1 MLGGFRRPA
10 QNDQGASAEGAMIAA
25 KSAAANLPDLL
36 VEAKRVAATVSA
48 GWHGR
53 RRAGPGETFWQFRP
67 FDFGEPARRIDWRR
81 SARDDTLLVR
91 EREWEAA
98 HTVLLWVDRTASM
111 RVRSRMADVSKEQ
124 RAVVLLLALAELLGR
139 GGERIGLAD
148 GPPPSAR
155 RDAADRI
162 AEALAE
168 TETEGAAAR
177 PKLINVKRHADVVLI
192 GDFLDP
198 LGEWAETFRTLA
210 ARGTRTHLVQVLD
223 PAEEQFPFGGRT
235 RFVDPESGLAF
246 LVGKAEA
253 WRTSYQDT
261 LAAHKAALATEARRL
276 GSSLIVHHTDHSLAP
291 ALLAL
296 RSALAGERD
305 GNAGA

>member
-1 MLGGFRRPA
+1 MAP
-10 QNDQGASAEGAMIAA
+10 QGAMVEA

-36 VEAKRVAATVSA
+36 VEAKRLAASVAA

-53 RRAGPGETFWQFRP
+53 RRPGPGETFWQFRP
-67 FDFGEPARRIDWRR
+67 FDYGEPARHIDWRR

-91 EREWEAA
+91 EREWESA
-98 HTVLLWVDRTASM
+98 HTIMMWVDRSASM
-111 RVRSRMADVSKEQ
+111 RARSRLAGVTKEA
-124 RAVVLLLALAELLGR
+124 RATVLLLAIADLLGR
-139 GGERIGLAD
+139 GGERIGLID

-162 AEALAE
+162 AEAM
-168 TETEGAAAR
+168 AR
-177 PKLINVKRHADVVLI
+177 MDGRDQSIPDLEAVRRNCDVILV

-198 LGEWAETFRTLA
+198 VEDWQHAFDALA
-210 ARGTRTHLVQVLD
+210 ARGARAHFVQVLD
-223 PAEEQFPFGGRT
+223 PAEERFPFDGRT

-253 WRTSYQDT
+253 WRAGYQET
-261 LAAHKAALATEARRL
+261 LAAQKEALSRAARRL
-276 GSSLIVHHTDHSLAP
+276 GSGLIVHHTDQSAAP

-296 RSALAGERD
+296 RGALAGQRD
-305 GNAGA
+305 RPAG

>member
-1 MLGGFRRPA
+1 MLT
-10 QNDQGASAEGAMIAA
+10 A
-25 KSAAANLPDLL
+25 KAAAANLPDLL
-36 VEAKRVAATVSA
+36 VEAKRVAASVAA

-53 RRAGPGETFWQFRP
+53 RRPGPGETFWQFRP

-111 RVRSRMADVSKEQ
+111 RARSRLATTSKEQ
-124 RAVVLLLALAELLGR
+124 RAVVLLLALSDLLGR
-139 GGERIGLAD
+139 GGERIGLVG
-148 GPPPSAR
+148 GPPPTAR
-155 RDAADRI
+155 RNAADRI
-162 AEALAE
+162 AEDLAE
-168 TETEGAAAR
+168 TGLGGSLPQVEAVR
-177 PKLINVKRHADVVLI
+177 RNSDVVLV

-198 LGEWAETFRTLA
+198 LEEWAVVFGTLA
-210 ARGTRTHLVQVLD
+210 ARGARAHIVQVLD
-223 PAEEQFPFGGRT
+223 PVEERFPFDGRT

-253 WRTSYQDT
+253 WAAGYRDT
-261 LAAHKAALATEARRL
+261 LAAHKTALATEARRL
-276 GSSLIVHHTDHSLAP
+276 GSQLIVHHTDVSAAP

-296 RSALAGERD
+296 RAALAGDRE
-305 GNAGA
+305 AA

>member
-1 MLGGFRRPA
+1 MFERFRRTIGEA
-10 QNDQGASAEGAMIAA
+10 GEGGAAPHDAMLTA
-25 KSAAANLPDLL
+25 KAAAANLPDLL
-36 VEAKRVAATVSA
+36 VEAKRVAATVAA

-111 RVRSRMADVSKEQ
+111 RARSRLAVASKEE
-124 RAVVLLLALAELLGR
+124 RAVVLLLALADLLGR
-139 GGERIGLAD
+139 GGERIGLAG
-148 GPPPSAR
+148 GPPPSSR

-162 AEALAE
+162 AEALGQSDAE
-168 TETEGAAAR
+168 RST
-177 PKLINVKRHADVVLI
+177 PVLQNVRRHTDVVLI

-198 LGEWAETFRTLA
+198 LETWAPVFQLLA
-210 ARGTRTHLVQVLD
+210 GQGARTHLVQVLD
-223 PAEEQFPFGGRT
+223 PVEERFPFDGRT

-253 WRTSYQDT
+253 WATSYRDT
-261 LAAHKAALATEARRL
+261 LAAHRDALRGHARRL
-276 GSSLIVHHTDHSLAP
+276 GSSLIVHHTDRPAAP
-291 ALLAL
+291 ALLLLRAAL
-296 RSALAGERD
+296 SGETDGLA
-305 GNAGA
+305 A

>member
-1 MLGGFRRPA
+1 MFSFNRSSADHPPEAAPENAML
-10 QNDQGASAEGAMIAA
+10 AA
-25 KSAAANLPDLL
+25 KEASANLPDLL
-36 VEAKRVAATVSA
+36 VEARRVSATVSA

-111 RVRSRMADVSKEQ
+111 RAKSKLAMASKEE
-124 RAVVLLLALAELLGR
+124 RAVVLLLALADLLGR
-139 GGERIGLAD
+139 GGERIGLLG
-148 GPPPSAR
+148 GPPATAR
-155 RDAADRI
+155 RNAADKI
-162 AEALAE
+162 AEDLLE
-168 TETEGAAAR
+168 TNAAATLPDLQAVR
-177 PKLINVKRHADVVLI
+177 RNADVVII

-198 LGEWAETFRTLA
+198 LEDWAAVFAALA
-210 ARGTRTHLVQVLD
+210 GRGARTHLVQVLD
-223 PAEEQFPFGGRT
+223 PVEERFPFGGRT

-253 WRTSYQDT
+253 WAAGYRDT
-261 LAAHKAALATEARRL
+261 LAAHKEALQTEARRL
-276 GSSLIVHHTDHSLAP
+276 GSGLIVHHTDTSAAP

-296 RSALAGERD
+296 RAALSGDDRPA
-305 GNAGA
+305 

>member
-1 MLGGFRRPA
+1 MFERFRRGPDTEEA
-10 QNDQGASAEGAMIAA
+10 ASPEAAMTVA
-25 KSAAANLPDLL
+25 KAAAANLPELL
-36 VEAKRVAATVSA
+36 VEAKRVAASVAA

-53 RRAGPGETFWQFRP
+53 RRPGPGETFWQYRP

-111 RVRSRMADVSKEQ
+111 RARSRLATASKEE
-124 RAVVLLLALAELLGR
+124 RAVVLLLALADLLGR
-139 GGERIGLAD
+139 GGERIGLMG
-148 GPPPSAR
+148 GPPASAR
-155 RDAADRI
+155 RNAADRI
-162 AEALAE
+162 AETLVDRSLAE
-168 TETEGAAAR
+168 RERPDIGAVR
-177 PKLINVKRHADVVLI
+177 RHSDVVLI

-198 LGEWAETFRTLA
+198 MAEWEAVFGALA
-210 ARGTRTHLVQVLD
+210 SRGARTHLVQVLD
-223 PAEEQFPFGGRT
+223 PVEERFPFDGRT

-253 WRTSYQDT
+253 WRTGYQDT
-261 LAAHKAALATEARRL
+261 LAAHKTALHRQARRL
-276 GSSLIVHHTDHSLAP
+276 GSSLIVHHTDKSAAP

-296 RSALAGERD
+296 RGALSGERD
-305 GNAGA
+305 G

>member
-1 MLGGFRRPA
+1 MFERLRRAPEPDTAAPQQAML
-10 QNDQGASAEGAMIAA
+10 AA
-25 KSAAANLPDLL
+25 KAAAANLPDLL
-36 VEAKRVAATVSA
+36 VEARRVAAAVAA

-53 RRAGPGETFWQFRP
+53 RRAGSGETFWQFRP

-81 SARDDTLLVR
+81 SARDDHLLVR

-111 RVRSRMADVSKEQ
+111 RARSRLATASKEE
-124 RAVVLLLALAELLGR
+124 RAVVLLLALADLLGR
-139 GGERIGLAD
+139 GGERIGLLG
-148 GPPPSAR
+148 GPPPSSR

-162 AEALAE
+162 AETLAADDHASPQPPLH
-168 TETEGAAAR
+168 GLR
-177 PKLINVKRHADVVLI
+177 RHADVVLI

-198 LGEWAETFRTLA
+198 MTAWDATFRALA
-210 ARGTRTHLVQVLD
+210 GHGARTHLVQVLD
-223 PAEEQFPFGGRT
+223 PVEERFPFDGRT

-253 WRTSYQDT
+253 WRTGYQDT
-261 LAAHKAALATEARRL
+261 LAAHKAALSEAARRL
-276 GSSLIVHHTDHSLAP
+276 GSSLIVHHTDRPATP

-296 RSALAGERD
+296 RAALAGEHD
-305 GNAGA
+305 GLKP

>member
-1 MLGGFRRPA
+1 VFERFRRPPPA
-10 QNDQGASAEGAMIAA
+10 GEAHAAPPAAMVEA

-36 VEAKRVAATVSA
+36 VEAKRVAATVAA

-53 RRAGPGETFWQFRP
+53 RRAGQGETFWQFRP
-67 FDFGEPARRIDWRR
+67 FEFGEPARRIDWRR
-81 SARDDTLLVR
+81 SARDDVLLVR

-98 HTVLLWVDRTASM
+98 HTVYLWVDRSASM
-111 RVRSRMADVSKEQ
+111 RARSRLSEVSKEA
-124 RAVVLLLALAELLGR
+124 RGVVILLALADLLGR
-139 GGERIGLAD
+139 GGERIGLLG
-148 GPPPSAR
+148 GPPPTAR

-168 TETEGAAAR
+168 TAGDEASIPDVEMVR
-177 PKLINVKRHADVVLI
+177 RHCDVVLV

-198 LGEWAETFRTLA
+198 MDEWERAFETLA
-210 ARGTRTHLVQVLD
+210 GRGARTHLLQVLD
-223 PAEEQFPFGGRT
+223 PAEERFPFGGRT

-253 WRTSYQDT
+253 WRAGYQET
-261 LAAHKAALATEARRL
+261 LAAHKEALSRAARRL
-276 GSSLIVHHTDHSLAP
+276 GSGLIVHHTDNSAAP

-296 RSALAGERD
+296 RGALAGERD
-305 GNAGA
+305 RPAA

>member
-1 MLGGFRRPA
+1 ML
-10 QNDQGASAEGAMIAA
+10 EA

-36 VEAKRVAATVSA
+36 VEAKRVAASVAA

-98 HTVLLWVDRTASM
+98 HTVVMWVDRTASM
-111 RVRSRMADVSKEQ
+111 RVRSRLAESSKES
-124 RAVVLLLALAELLGR
+124 RALVLLLALAELLGR

-148 GPPPSAR
+148 GPPPTSR

-162 AEALAE
+162 ADAIL
-168 TETEGAAAR
+168 ETEGNATAR
-177 PKLINVKRHADVVLI
+177 PKLYNLPRHCDVVLI

-198 LGEWAETFRTLA
+198 MEEWAETFRTLA
-210 ARGTRTHLVQVLD
+210 GRGARTHLVQVLD

-261 LAAHKAALATEARRL
+261 LAAHKAALAQEARRL
-276 GSSLIVHHTDHSLAP
+276 GSSLIVHHTDRSAAP

-296 RSALAGERD
+296 RTALAGERD
-305 GNAGA
+305 GPAA

>member
-1 MLGGFRRPA
+1 MARATGRTGNRTTVGGETVATAR
-10 QNDQGASAEGAMIAA
+10 QLAS
-25 KSAAANLPDLL
+25 NLPDLL
-36 VEAKRVAATVSA
+36 VEAKRVAATVAS

-67 FDFGEPARRIDWRR
+67 FEYGEPARRIDWRR

-98 HTVLLWVDRTASM
+98 HTVLMWVDRSASM
-111 RVRSRMADVSKEQ
+111 RARSRLAAVSKEE
-124 RAVVLLLALAELLGR
+124 RAVVLLLGLADLLGR
-139 GGERIGLAD
+139 GGERIGLVG
-148 GPPPSAR
+148 GPAPTAR

-162 AEALAE
+162 AQGLSEVGD
-168 TETEGAAAR
+168 TGAIPSLDAVR
-177 PKLINVKRHADVVLI
+177 RNADVVLI

-198 LGEWAETFRTLA
+198 LERWQGAFQTLA
-210 ARGTRTHLVQVLD
+210 GRGARTHLVQVLD
-223 PAEEQFPFGGRT
+223 PAEERFPFDGRT

-253 WRTSYQDT
+253 WRQSYRET
-261 LAAHKAALATEARRL
+261 LAAHKDALARAGRRL
-276 GSSLIVHHTDHSLAP
+276 GSGLIVHHTDQSAAP
-291 ALLAL
+291 ALLSL

-305 GNAGA
+305 GMAA

>member
-1 MLGGFRRPA
+1 MFSRRAGVEADTGAAPEFAML
-10 QNDQGASAEGAMIAA
+10 AA
-25 KSAAANLPDLL
+25 KEAAANLPDLL
-36 VEAKRVAATVSA
+36 VEARRVSASVAA

-53 RRAGPGETFWQFRP
+53 RRAGTGETFWQFRP

-111 RVRSRMADVSKEQ
+111 RARSNLATTSKEA
-124 RAVVLLLALAELLGR
+124 RAVVLLLALADLLGR
-139 GGERIGLAD
+139 GGERIGLLG
-148 GPPPSAR
+148 GPPPGAR
-155 RDAADRI
+155 RNAADRI
-162 AEALAE
+162 AENLMEIDANATRPSL
-168 TETEGAAAR
+168 GAIR
-177 PKLINVKRHADVVLI
+177 RNADVVLI

-198 LGEWAETFRTLA
+198 LDEWAEVFTTLA
-210 ARGTRTHLVQVLD
+210 ARGARTHIVQVLD
-223 PAEEQFPFGGRT
+223 PVEERFPFGGRT

-253 WRTSYQDT
+253 WASGYRDT
-261 LAAHKAALATEARRL
+261 LAAHKAELAAEARRL
-276 GSSLIVHHTDHSLAP
+276 GSSLIVHHTDTSAAP

-296 RSALAGERD
+296 RAALSGDDRPA
-305 GNAGA
+305 

>member
-1 MLGGFRRPA
+1 MFERFRRPA
-10 QNDQGASAEGAMIAA
+10 ADSPSAAPTEGAMIAA
-25 KSAAANLPDLL
+25 KEASANLPDLL
-36 VEAKRVAATVSA
+36 VEARRVAATVAA

-53 RRAGPGETFWQFRP
+53 RRPGPGETFWQFRP
-67 FDFGEPARRIDWRR
+67 FQFGEPARRIDWRA
-81 SARDDTLLVR
+81 SARDDHLLVR

-98 HTVLLWVDRTASM
+98 HTVLLWADRTASM
-111 RVRSRMADVSKEQ
+111 RARSRLATASKEE
-124 RAVVLLLALAELLGR
+124 RAVVLMLAVADLLGR
-139 GGERIGLAD
+139 GGERIGLAG

-162 AEALAE
+162 AAALADNAG
-168 TETEGAAAR
+168 TTLPDLSAVR
-177 PKLINVKRHADVVLI
+177 RYSDVVLI

-198 LGEWAETFRTLA
+198 IDAWAETFQTLSS
-210 ARGTRTHLVQVLD
+210 RGARTHIVQVLD
-223 PAEEQFPFGGRT
+223 PVEERFPFDGRT

-261 LAAHKAALATEARRL
+261 LAAHKAALGNAARRL
-276 GSSLIVHHTDHSLAP
+276 GTTLIVHHTDRPPAP

-296 RSALAGERD
+296 RNALSGEVD
-305 GNAGA
+305 AAA